1 MTEIA
6 NRLAATIAEATS
18 RRGFL
23 GKLPRLAA
31 AATAMLAGILAA
43 DSARAGKSQ
52 KTHLCCRYG
61 TAQGIERVKCVGG
74 SKCPKPGKGQYLNGY
89 YRVSECSECRAAM

>member
-1 MTEIA
+1 MTEKA

-23 GKLPRLAA
+23 DKLPKLAA
-31 AATAMLAGILAA
+31 GAAAMLAGIL
-43 DSARAGKSQ
+43 SASPAKAGKSQ

-74 SKCPKPGKGQYLNGY
+74 SKCPKPGRGEYLNGY
-89 YRVSECSECRAAM
+89 YRVTDCSECRAAF